1 MRYQHV
7 VSDYPLS
14 KIIEPYLINNNLY
27 LKERIV
33 ENKILP
39 ISVVFPAQTLDK
51 ASWIFFSVFVSK
63 AEVASSNKTKTGV

>member
-14 KIIEPYLINNNLY
+14 KIIEPYNLY
-27 LKERIV
+27 LKEKIV

>member
-1 MRYQHV
+1 MRYRQV

-14 KIIEPYLINNNLY
+14 KIIGLSLY
-27 LKERIV
+27 IKETIV
-33 ENKILP
+33 KKNILP

-51 ASWIFFSVFVSK
+51 ASWIFFSVFVSR

>member
-1 MRYQHV
+1 M
-7 VSDYPLS
+7 SL
-14 KIIEPYLINNNLY
+14 NLY
-27 LKERIV
+27 WKERIV

-63 AEVASSNKTKTGV
+63 AEVASSNKTKTGVWNDMFLIISCKIEL